1 MEARRQAVVLVILAF
16 VIAGLGT
23 VVPPRAQASYYEDGV
38 WMRGEIVRDGITY
51 ELDLKAIRP
60 ARVYPARLEVSISR
74 LEDPAGPTNLRQVQ
88 TWEFPL
94 EQGDFYRDGNAYYID
109 AGSEQEPFRLQA
121 TVTTDWD
128 SRCSDLQNM
137 YVAPSPDAAFR
148 VETGNSIFG
157 TITELPACGQFWS
170 YSDGPPEYPD
180 CPVRGLELRSD
191 AIHVKERRLSD
202 AARLALHQAAQRDIA
217 GHAVSWS
224 VRVEGTLP
232 AAAFRLNR
240 DLDGWLSV
248 GRAPWLEGTAR
259 FRSQGPP
266 VRGEWFDCT
275 GEREARSLT
284 ATGAI
289 GGDLTLYV
297 IGFEPYRFS
306 EPEAWAL
313 RSRVRPR

>member
-1 MEARRQAVVLVILAF
+1 MEARRHAVVLVVLAF

-23 VVPPRAQASYYEDGV
+23 VVPSRAQASYYEDGV
-38 WMRGEIVRDGITY
+38 WMRGEVVREGVTY
-51 ELDLKAIRP
+51 ELDLKVIQP
-60 ARVYPARLEVSISR
+60 ARAYPARLEVSISK
-74 LEDPAGPTNLRQVQ
+74 LEDPAGSTVLRQTQ

-94 EQGDFYRDGNAYYID
+94 DQGDFRRNGSTYYID
-109 AGSEQEPFRLQA
+109 AGSGQEPFLLQA

-128 SRCSDLQNM
+128 SRCSDQQNM
-137 YVAPSPDAAFR
+137 YVTPSSDAAFR

-157 TITELPACGQFWS
+157 TITEIPACGQFWS

-191 AIHVKERRLSD
+191 NIHVKERRFSD
-202 AARLALHQAAQRDIA
+202 IARLALHQAAQRDIA

-240 DLDGWLSV
+240 DLDGSLSV
-248 GRAPWLEGTAR
+248 GQAPWLEGTAR
-259 FRSQGPP
+259 FRSEGPP

-275 GEREARSLT
+275 GEREARSRT
-284 ATGAI
+284 ASGAI
-289 GGDLTLYV
+289 KGDLTLYV
-297 IGFEPYRFS
+297 IGFEPYPFI